1 VGRVRGGHAPERVPR
16 VAVLD
21 VGPAGQEE
29 DGGQVVGDDDA
40 GERRGDLGEAELLAG
55 EEVEEQEPRGVVGG
69 RGGGGDEVAVR
80 VVEGAA
86 GGGQVMTPGEAAE
99 REVE

>member
-1 VGRVRGGHAPERVPR
+1 

-55 EEVEEQEPRGVVGG
+55 EEVEQEPRGVVGG
-69 RGGGGDEVAVR
+69 RGGGGDEVPVR